1 LDSTDWPSLLCLVV
15 LLSLSAF
22 FSASEMAFSSLNLM
36 RIKALEQDGDKRAKG
51 VLHIVEHFDKTL
63 STILV
68 GNNVVNIA
76 AASLA
81 TVLATRTFG
90 ARGVA
95 PATAVM
101 TVLVLTFGE
110 ILPKSFAKENAERL
124 ALAVSRPMLVLMKVL
139 TPVVWPFLKLRS
151 VGRQKEDGQEDES
164 PTMTEEELKYM
175 VEAIQ
180 EEGVL
185 EPQESE
191 LVQSAL
197 DFDEI
202 TAQEILTPR
211 VDVEALDIAAPSD
224 ELLKTVTSV
233 HYSRMPVFEETVD
246 NIQGVVRT
254 RDILEAA
261 MKNGGR
267 VDLARLMTPCMYIHK
282 TMKLS
287 RLLRMFQKNKT
298 HLAVVT
304 DDYGGTL
311 GIVTLEDVLEQLV
324 GEIWD
329 EKDEVVAAVTRVDKN
344 TFEVAGDENV
354 YDFFEEIGCNIRDF
368 ESEFN
373 TVAGWA
379 TEQFQRIPAVGDSFE
394 WRGLRVTVVQM
405 DETRVTRLR
414 VERLPAPQP
423 PAQT

>member
-1 LDSTDWPSLLCLVV
+1 
-15 LLSLSAF
+15 
-22 FSASEMAFSSLNLM
+22 MAFSSLNLM

-267 VDLARLMTPCMYIHK
+267 VDLARLMYIHK

>member
-1 LDSTDWPSLLCLVV
+1 
-15 LLSLSAF
+15 
-22 FSASEMAFSSLNLM
+22 
-36 RIKALEQDGDKRAKG
+36 
-51 VLHIVEHFDKTL
+51 
-63 STILV
+63 
-68 GNNVVNIA
+68 
-76 AASLA
+76 
-81 TVLATRTFG
+81 
-90 ARGVA
+90 
-95 PATAVM
+95 
-101 TVLVLTFGE
+101 
-110 ILPKSFAKENAERL
+110 
-124 ALAVSRPMLVLMKVL
+124 
-139 TPVVWPFLKLRS
+139 
-151 VGRQKEDGQEDES
+151 
-164 PTMTEEELKYM
+164 
-175 VEAIQ
+175 
-180 EEGVL
+180 
-185 EPQESE
+185 
-191 LVQSAL
+191 
-197 DFDEI
+197 
-202 TAQEILTPR
+202 
-211 VDVEALDIAAPSD
+211 
-224 ELLKTVTSV
+224 
-233 HYSRMPVFEETVD
+233 
-246 NIQGVVRT
+246 
-254 RDILEAA
+254 

>member
-1 LDSTDWPSLLCLVV
+1 
-15 LLSLSAF
+15 
-22 FSASEMAFSSLNLM
+22 MAFSSLNLM